1 MDRLGQS
8 LKANVKIMK
17 SRVSKYAVYG
27 VIIAL
32 AAILAATLLN
42 AYLQTGGITP
52 MALLQAQKNNAT
64 LWILDTMPFIFAFWG
79 QQVSSIMAYEAST
92 MVIDQTSE
100 LRTQAAALEYQAMH
114 DATHDQLTD
123 LPNRVLLRDRLDQAI
138 HVGMREDRKL
148 ALFILDLD
156 GFKEVN
162 DTLGHYSGDRLLKHV
177 AMRLRAVGRGSDTL
191 SRLGGDEFAILL
203 PVIKENS
210 DVVVVLKKIQNA
222 FQTPFMLDGLKLE
235 VQASIGVAVFPDHGT
250 DVDTIMQRAD
260 VAMYAA
266 KQNNQG
272 YIIYS
277 TDYDKHSPRRL
288 TLMGELRQAID
299 NDELILHFQ
308 PKINIRTN
316 TVTGAEALVRWQ
328 HPQHGF
334 MPPDEFIPLA
344 ERTGLIKPLSMWVLK
359 RAIEQALIWHGNK
372 LKLNIAI
379 NISPSTLHDMELP
392 DAITGVLASYTL
404 APHHITFEITEGSI
418 IKDPARALE
427 ILTRLANMGIRISID
442 DFGTGYSSLAYLKK
456 MPASEVKIDKSFV
469 LDMLKNENDAA
480 IVRATIDLAHNLGMK
495 VVAEGVENKETADR
509 LAELGCDILQGYYFS
524 KPLASQN
531 FSAWISDH
539 TPREKQATA
548 MGTESLSVAGGNK
561 PGPFAPYFFD

>member
-1 MDRLGQS
+1 
-8 LKANVKIMK
+8 MK
-17 SRVSKYAVYG
+17 SRVSRYAVYG
-27 VIIAL
+27 TMIAL
-32 AAILAATLLN
+32 TAIFAATLLN
-42 AYLQTGGITP
+42 AYFQTGGITP
-52 MALLQAQKNNAT
+52 MALLEAQKNNAT
-64 LWILDTMPFIFAFWG
+64 LWILDAMPFIFAFWG

-92 MVIDQTSE
+92 MVIDQTNE
-100 LRTQAAALEYQAMH
+100 LRTQTAALEYQAMH

-177 AMRLRAVGRGSDTL
+177 ALRLRAVVRGSDTL

-210 DVVVVLKKIQNA
+210 DVIVVLKKIQNA

-299 NDELILHFQ
+299 NDELLLHFQ

-334 MPPDEFIPLA
+334 MSPDEFIPLA

-392 DAITGVLASYTL
+392 DAITGLLASYTL

-469 LDMLKNENDAA
+469 LDMLENENDAA

-495 VVAEGVENKETADR
+495 VVAEGVENKETADC
-509 LAELGCDILQGYYFS
+509 LAELGCDILQGFYFS
-524 KPLASQN
+524 KPLAPREFLN
-531 FSAWISDH
+531 WIGDH

-548 MGTESLSVAGGNK
+548 MRTESLSVPGGK
-561 PGPFAPYFFD
+561 

>member
-8 LKANVKIMK
+8 LKANVKTMK

-27 VIIAL
+27 VMIAL
-32 AAILAATLLN
+32 AAIFAATLLN
-42 AYLQTGGITP
+42 AYFQTGGITP
-52 MALLQAQKNNAT
+52 MALLQAQQNNAT
-64 LWILDTMPFIFAFWG
+64 LWILDAMPFIFAFWG

-92 MVIDQTSE
+92 MVIDQTNE

-156 GFKEVN
+156 SFKEVN

-177 AMRLRAVGRGSDTL
+177 AMRLRAVVRGSDTL

-203 PVIKENS
+203 PLIKENN

-250 DVDTIMQRAD
+250 DVDTITQRAD

-299 NDELILHFQ
+299 NDELVLHFQ

-359 RAIEQALIWHGNK
+359 RAIDQALIWHGSK

-392 DAITGVLASYTL
+392 DAITGVLASCTL

-469 LDMLKNENDAA
+469 LDMLENENDAA

-509 LAELGCDILQGYYFS
+509 LAELGCDILQGFYFS
-524 KPLASQN
+524 KPLAPRQFLN
-531 FSAWISDH
+531 WISDH
-539 TPREKQATA
+539 TPREKQTTEER
-548 MGTESLSVAGGNK
+548 TESSAVSGRK
-561 PGPFAPYFFD
+561 